1 VLKYNLNPIT
11 KEMAV
16 FNVIYQ
22 RKLIQVKVDEP
33 EITVKRLK
41 NNILGKFERITYDNL
56 KVFMVED
63 ENVFSLDDNEI
74 VDEDMSF
81 ILEINSN

>member
-1 VLKYNLNPIT
+1 MFKYNLNPIT
-11 KEMAV
+11 KAMAV

>member
-1 VLKYNLNPIT
+1 
-11 KEMAV
+11 MAV

>member
-1 VLKYNLNPIT
+1 MLKYNLNPIT

>member
-1 VLKYNLNPIT
+1 MLKYNLNPIT

-22 RKLIQVKVDEP
+22 RKLIQVNVDET

-56 KVFMVED
+56 KVFMVEE

-74 VDEDMSF
+74 VDDDMSF

>member
-1 VLKYNLNPIT
+1 
-11 KEMAV
+11 MAV

-22 RKLIQVKVDEP
+22 RKLIQVNVDET

-56 KVFMVED
+56 KVFMVEE

-74 VDEDMSF
+74 VDDDMSF
-81 ILEINSN
+81 ILEIKSN